1 MTIVYQ
7 GRTEMVEASTLA
19 QLMSAKGVD
28 TAKAIVEA
36 GGEIYAPGSDLGT
49 VALAEGLEVNVFR
62 VVAGG

>member
-1 MTIVYQ
+1 MTIVYH
-7 GRTEMVEASTLA
+7 GRTETAEASTLA
-19 QLMSAKGVD
+19 ELMSAKGVD

-49 VALAEGLEVNVFR
+49 VALTEGLEVNVFR